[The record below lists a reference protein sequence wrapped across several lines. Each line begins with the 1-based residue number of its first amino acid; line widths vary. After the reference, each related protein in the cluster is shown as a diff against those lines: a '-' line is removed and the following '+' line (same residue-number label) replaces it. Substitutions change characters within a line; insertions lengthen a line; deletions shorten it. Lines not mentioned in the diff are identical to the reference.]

1 MISEPNTEE
10 GCEKCDGCDKNEDK
24 CENEKSSTKICEE
37 VDICSNYANNK
48 KLSFTTITTMEK
60 MQWPLK
66 WDGWCLWD
74 SHPFKSIPIPIL
86 RKNPLDDPNIYRISD
101 AVGWFC
107 SPNCMK
113 AYLVWLGGAH
123 AWDTLMQMK
132 VILRN
137 VLGIDHEYAKAPP
150 REKLSVFHPEGP
162 HKGVTIDEF
171 RKGHIFKQ
179 SFIKSA
185 PFIINSIVTQECPP
199 IPNQTNYRQTLALA
213 SSSTPSTSSSTIP
226 SSNSTIAPSNATPSS
241 TPTSA
246 TSQATTPHST
256 PMGQTTFD
264 LFYATYRAQH
274 GPPPSL
280 TNPTG
285 KPKRAKPT
293 TNRNQTQ
300 QQQQQQQQQQ
310 PTPLITDV
318 VPESNSTTSTSPV
331 KKKSKTRVKKV

>member
-1 MISEPNTEE
+1 MSEPTHEE
-10 GCEKCDGCDKNEDK
+10 SCEKHDDKN
-24 CENEKSSTKICEE
+24 ENEKSSTKICEE

-48 KLSFTTITTMEK
+48 KLSFNTITTMEK
-60 MQWPLK
+60 MQWPMK
-66 WDGWCLWD
+66 WEGWCLWD
-74 SHPFKSIPIPIL
+74 SHPFTSIPIPIL

-162 HKGVTIDEF
+162 NKGMTIDEF

-199 IPNQTNYRQTLALA
+199 IPNQSNYRQTLAIA
-213 SSSTPSTSSSTIP
+213 SSNNTNNTNNTNNSSSTSSTSPVI
-226 SSNSTIAPSNATPSS
+226 TP
-241 TPTSA
+241 TPTSTTTA
-246 TSQATTPHST
+246 TPNTSSHTT

-285 KPKRAKPT
+285 KPKRSKPP
-293 TNRNQTQ
+293 TNRNQPSQ
-300 QQQQQQQQQQ
+300 Q
-310 PTPLITDV
+310 TPLITDV
-318 VPESNSTTSTSPV
+318 VSESNSTSSTSPV